1 MQRVASKAP
10 ASFSRQVTD
19 TQKRLNIL
27 FDALN
32 NEELLK
38 PDTIQRLGEVAEALE
53 NKDFDSASKIQV
65 EIQTEKTE
73 ECRDWM
79 VSPSPICSS
88 V

>member
-38 PDTIQRLGEVAEALE
+38 PDTIQKLDEVAEALQS
-53 NKDFDSASKIQV
+53 KDFDLASKLQV

-79 VSPSPICSS
+79 VSTLSL
-88 V
+88 